1 MVKYKGEIKDRI
13 RKASEDQKSLEWLE
27 MMEQPEEIWVN
38 MYEKEL
44 KEKQKQLEESLDT
57 ADYYSKRWNYNSII
71 VEIGKK
77 ILNSLEL
84 PPQFSAVI
92 VQTRKGQN
100 CKVFGQTIKGNE
112 TKDGILVA
120 LKAGGAYFYNAFW
133 TIGMAEID
141 IGALKHVF
149 LRMENTVDALTGS
162 LEGHSW
168 SQQPRS

>member
-100 CKVFGQTIKGNE
+100 CKGFGQTIKGNE
-112 TKDGILVA
+112 TKEGILEA
-120 LKAGGAYFYNAFW
+120 LK
-133 TIGMAEID
+133 
-141 IGALKHVF
+141 
-149 LRMENTVDALTGS
+149 TG
-162 LEGHSW
+162 
-168 SQQPRS
+168 